1 MAEGGIQIRV
11 ESQGIDELKEIFDKL
26 PTKVAKRPL
35 QSTLRR
41 AAKPLEQE
49 VKNTLPVR
57 LKDMGQAVTTKNM
70 RSFAGVK
77 TGVYTKRVAVTLGSE
92 GKEKQWDAYYLLY
105 WHNYGTLSRRDPS
118 HTFQKKVNIRKSHLS
133 PGIHPR
139 RFIQKAYESK
149 AAEVVAYAEAHLLA
163 DAEKFLDR
171 NSNRFLQKQVV

>member
-26 PTKVAKRPL
+26 PAKVAKRPL

-77 TGVYTKRVAVTLGSE
+77 TGRVFIPSKDGQRSDQQ
-92 GKEKQWDAYYLLY
+92 GKGKG
-105 WHNYGTLSRRDPS
+105 NG
-118 HTFQKKVNIRKSHLS
+118 SHLL
-133 PGIHPR
+133 P
-139 RFIQKAYESK
+139 F
-149 AAEVVAYAEAHLLA
+149 VLA
-163 DAEKFLDR
+163 
-171 NSNRFLQKQVV
+171 

>member
-26 PTKVAKRPL
+26 PAKVAKRPL

-77 TGVYTKRVAVTLGSE
+77 TGVYTKRVAVMIGSE

-105 WHNYGTLSRRDPS
+105 WHNLWDPLQARPI
-118 HTFQKKVNIRKSHLS
+118 TQTKKGKNIQEPFIPR
-133 PGIHPR
+133 PIHPR
-139 RFIQKAYESK
+139 RFIQKG
-149 AAEVVAYAEAHLLA
+149 V
-163 DAEKFLDR
+163 
-171 NSNRFLQKQVV
+171 